1 MKSHSL
7 LSEPLNGRTIWFSL
21 ALGSGLQQPVT
32 LVLIILI
39 WGEWHWPKFKL
50 FAVAIGACTTGL
62 YVALVLL
69 ATKFP
74 EELSE
79 SGGRTDSGQ
88 ALDCSLAKC
97 NRTISLEHA
106 VLLLN
111 GGMQNLKR
119 R

>member
-1 MKSHSL
+1 M
-7 LSEPLNGRTIWFSL
+7 WVSL
-21 ALGSGLQQPVT
+21 ALGAGLQQMVT
-32 LVLIILI
+32 LALIILI
-39 WGEWHWPKFKL
+39 WDEWPWPKFML
-50 FAVAIGACTTGL
+50 FAVAIGACGTFTTGL

-74 EELSE
+74 ENYPRLADARIQS
-79 SGGRTDSGQ
+79 SSQ
-88 ALDCSLAKC
+88 AKC
-97 NRTISLEHA
+97 NRTISLEHT